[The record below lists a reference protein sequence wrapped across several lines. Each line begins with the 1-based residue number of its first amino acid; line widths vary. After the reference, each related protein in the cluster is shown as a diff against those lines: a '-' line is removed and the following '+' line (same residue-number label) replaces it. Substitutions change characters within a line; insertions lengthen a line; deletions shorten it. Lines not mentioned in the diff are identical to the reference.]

1 MSPRFEIVEPKV
13 WHVGQ
18 MIRRLRREHLRAIA
32 VLGVSGH
39 HELRDRF
46 DESMY
51 CRAWLIDGRLAALG
65 GVTGSALS
73 FDGMVWLALSHEAA
87 RYPLATVREARRQLD
102 FLVRTRARLYTTI
115 LDADETAKRFA
126 AFVGF
131 VAADERPDEKAA
143 SRFGRRAVLSALAE
157 KTDIRVPV
165 GVGHALVMQ
174 YEREAA

>member
-1 MSPRFEIVEPKV
+1 MSPTFEIVEPKP

-18 MIRRLRREHLRAIA
+18 MIRRLRREHLHAIA
-32 VLGVSGH
+32 ALGVRGH

-46 DESMY
+46 DESMFR
-51 CRAWLIDGRLAALG
+51 RAWLIDGQLAALG

-73 FDGMVWLALSHEAA
+73 VDGMVWLALSLEAT
-87 RYPLATVREARRQLD
+87 RYPLAIVREARRQLD
-102 FLVRTRARLYTTI
+102 LITRTRARLYTTI

-131 VAADERPDEKAA
+131 VAADERPGEKAV
-143 SRFGRRAVLSALAE
+143 SRFGRRMVLDALAE
-157 KTDIRVPV
+157 KVDVRVPV
-165 GVGHALVMQ
+165 GAGHALVMQ